1 MSSSFL
7 LQKFLD
13 LQRELWSETRQ
24 VATVLDYIVFL
35 SLCLTGTP
43 VDRIV
48 LIMRMIWFAISA
60 ILFHSALVGSPLAAQ
75 QGDTYGYPYAPEK
88 PLAGELQ
95 VVGST
100 LMQPLAS
107 LWVEDFRDTHPEM
120 QAMIDCKGSESSFP
134 LFNSDK
140 PTIGM
145 LSRAISDD
153 ELKTASAKQNV
164 SLHATT
170 VAYDVLAVIVHPGNP
185 IDMLRWD
192 AERSSLWTGRGE
204 KPIGE
209 WSDLGVDTPLGDAS
223 ILLQLPTA
231 EHGLRTLAERFLVAD
246 LKPEQYQANEVANPA
261 EIGDAVQNTPNA
273 VSLISATRARGQKV
287 KVLPIQ
293 INGSRVVSPFD
304 EDSAT
309 EGYPL
314 VRELTLV
321 FPLEANGQRH
331 PLIDEF
337 LSFALSIR
345 GQRIV
350 QQDGFLPL
358 GASALDKQRERLGW
372 EVVK

>member
-1 MSSSFL
+1 
-7 LQKFLD
+7 
-13 LQRELWSETRQ
+13 
-24 VATVLDYIVFL
+24 
-35 SLCLTGTP
+35 
-43 VDRIV
+43 
-48 LIMRMIWFAISA
+48 MRMIGFAITA
-60 ILFHSALVGSPLAAQ
+60 FLLHSAFVGSPLAAQ
-75 QGDTYGYPYAPEK
+75 QGDTFGYPYAPEK

-95 VVGST
+95 LVGST

-134 LFNSDK
+134 LFKSDK

-145 LSRAISDD
+145 FSRAISDD

-170 VAYDVLAVIVHPGNP
+170 VAYDVLAVIVHPENP

-192 AERSSLWTGRGE
+192 AERSSLWSGRGNTTI
-204 KPIGE
+204 KK
-209 WSDLGVDTPLGDAS
+209 WRDFGVDTPLGDAS

-246 LKPEQYQANEVANPA
+246 LKPEQYQAKEIENPSD
-261 EIGDAVQNTPNA
+261 IGDAVLKNPNA
-273 VSLISATRARGQKV
+273 MSLISATRARGQKV

-321 FPLEANGQRH
+321 FPLDAKGQRH

-337 LSFALSIR
+337 LSFVLSIR

-358 GASALDKQRERLGW
+358 GASVLDVQRERLGW
-372 EVVK
+372 EIVK